1 VRNLG
6 DFVLGWANRD
16 ETVFE
21 RAAQLDIR
29 RDVGRIMSFGM
40 GIHFCLGA
48 PLARMEGEIAF
59 ATFARAFPDL
69 SLVFDTV
76 RWRPGAVFHGLQ
88 ELPLALGP
96 PF

>member
-1 VRNLG
+1 MLG
-6 DFVLGWANRD
+6 SANRD

-21 RAAQLDIR
+21 RADQLDIR

-59 ATFARAFPDL
+59 ATLAREFPDL
-69 SLVFDTV
+69 RPASDTV

-88 ELPLALGP
+88 ELSLSLGKP
-96 PF
+96 R